1 MQVAEAA
8 DLPKW
13 PGIWSESVRRG
24 AIMRDDD
31 GAAAAQEPARWITAI
46 AARQDRAAFAALFGF
61 YAPRIKAMLMRS
73 GAPADTAEDIAQE
86 TLITVWRKAAYFDPA
101 RASAAAWIYT
111 IARNLRVDR
120 LRRDKLAKL
129 YARDEA
135 IEPEGP
141 ERPDSALNTVEREER
156 VRAALGQLPAEQVRV
171 LQLSFFEG
179 RAHGDIATLLNLPLG
194 TVKSRLRLAMTRLRN
209 LLGDLT

>member
-141 ERPDSALNTVEREER
+141 ERPDSALVNCRR
-156 VRAALGQLPAEQVRV
+156 NKSASCNFRSSKAAPTAISPRC
-171 LQLSFFEG
+171 S
-179 RAHGDIATLLNLPLG
+179 IC
-194 TVKSRLRLAMTRLRN
+194 RLARSNR
-209 LLGDLT
+209 GSASP